1 MAKFVFVTGGV
12 VSSLGKGIT
21 AASIGTIL
29 KARGLHVG
37 MQKLDPYLNVDPG
50 TMSPYQHGEV
60 FVTDDGAE
68 TDLDLGHYERFVD
81 VALSKASNVTTGKIY
96 SSVIAKERRGDYL
109 GGTVQVI
116 PHITNEIKQRIL
128 RVAENELPEPD
139 VVIVEVGGTVGDIE
153 SLPFLEAIRQ
163 LKNDVG
169 RSNVC
174 YVHLTLV
181 PYVAAS
187 EEFKSKP
194 TQHSVNTLR
203 SIGIQPD
210 VIVARSEQPISES
223 LKEKI
228 GLFGDVERRAVINV
242 PDARSIYEVP
252 LLLEDTGLGDYIV
265 QMLGIEASP
274 PDLADW
280 RDMVARIG
288 ATKPPVR
295 IAVVGKYVEMPDA
308 YISVTE
314 SLRHAA
320 VNAGVELTIQW
331 VNSEQLE
338 EGASVLEGAD
348 GIVVPGGFG
357 HRGIEGK
364 VLASRF
370 ARQHRVPYLGLCLGM
385 QCAVVD
391 VAREVLDAPDANST
405 EFNAFTSVPVID
417 LLPEQRDI
425 ENKGGTMRLGVY
437 PCKLVPGSRAATA
450 YGEALIYERHRHRFE
465 FNNHYRDRLAAAGM
479 VFSGT
484 SPNGRL
490 VEIIELRDHP
500 FFVGSQF
507 HPEFRSRPN
516 RPHPLFRDFMRA
528 AAVAAEATPP
538 DVETPITVVGTPLPS

>member
-81 VALSKASNVTTGKIY
+81 VSLSKASNVTTGKIY
-96 SSVIAKERRGDYL
+96 ASVIAKERRGDYL

-116 PHITNEIKQRIL
+116 PHITNEIKHRIL

-163 LKNDVG
+163 MKNDVG
-169 RSNVC
+169 RSNVF

-181 PYVAAS
+181 PFVNAS

-210 VIVARSEQPISES
+210 AIVARSERPIGQS
-223 LKEKI
+223 LKDKI
-228 GLFGDVERRAVINV
+228 ALFGDVATRAVINV
-242 PDARSIYEVP
+242 PDASSIYQVP
-252 LLLEDTGLGDYIV
+252 LMLETAGLGDYITEA
-265 QMLGIEASP
+265 LALKASP
-274 PDLADW
+274 PDLSEWHDLCG
-280 RDMVARIG
+280 RI
-288 ATKPPVR
+288 AAAKAPAR
-295 IAVVGKYVEMPDA
+295 IAVVGKYVEMPDS
-308 YISVTE
+308 YISVAE
-314 SLRHAA
+314 ALRHAA
-320 VNAGVELTIQW
+320 LRCGAELEIRW
-331 VNSEQLE
+331 VNSEELDPE
-338 EGASVLEGAD
+338 ATALDGAD

-364 VLASRF
+364 ILASRY
-370 ARQHRVPYLGLCLGM
+370 ARRHAVPYLGLCLGM

-391 VAREVLDAPDANST
+391 IAREVLDAPDANST
-405 EFNAFTSVPVID
+405 EFNAFTSHPIID

-425 ENKGGTMRLGVY
+425 EEKGGTMRLGLY
-437 PCKLVPGSRAATA
+437 PCKLAPGSRAAAA
-450 YGEALIYERHRHRFE
+450 YCEAVVYERHRHRFE
-465 FNNHYRDRLAAAGM
+465 FNNKYRDALHAAG
-479 VFSGT
+479 VDFSGT

-500 FFVGSQF
+500 FFMGSQF
-507 HPEFRSRPN
+507 HPEFRSRPGT
-516 RPHPLFRDFMRA
+516 PHPLFLAFMEAATRA
-528 AAVAAEATPP
+528 GRVQPAPAWRIPEPTP
-538 DVETPITVVGTPLPS
+538 VQG